1 MKLRSAIRLVLILFA
16 ICGSH
21 AFAATHEVQV
31 ISFRF
36 EPATLTIAPGD
47 TVRWRNT
54 GGIHNVVSDD
64 GSFGSGDPD
73 SSAWTYSRV
82 FDTAGQYGYYCAPHG
97 SPGGLGMAG
106 SITVAPATTTFAIN
120 TGIGGTWN
128 SPGIPGQ
135 GFLLEVVP
143 ALNSLVLGWFTW
155 SATTPGSHDW
165 LSAIGPISGDSAT
178 VDLQRSSGGRFND
191 PTAVSASS
199 VGSATFRFTGC
210 STGTVTFQRNDI
222 GQSGTIPIRRLTP
235 VPAAC
240 TAAAASEAR

>member
-1 MKLRSAIRLVLILFA
+1 MKLRPATHLALFLVALGCVDAL
-16 ICGSH
+16 
-21 AFAATHEVQV
+21 AATHEVQV

-36 EPATLTIAPGD
+36 EPAALTIAPGD

-54 GGIHNVVSDD
+54 GGIHNVVGDD
-64 GSFGSGDPD
+64 GSFRSGDPD

-82 FDTAGQYGYYCAPHG
+82 FDTAGQYAYYCAPHG

-106 SITVAPATTTFAIN
+106 SITVAPATTSFVIN
-120 TGIGGTWN
+120 IGIGGTWN

-155 SATTPGSHDW
+155 SATTPGSYDW

-191 PTAVSASS
+191 PTAVTAAS
-199 VGSATFRFTGC
+199 VGSATFRFTDC
-210 STGTVTFQRNDI
+210 STGSVTFQRSDI

-240 TAAAASEAR
+240 TAAAAPETR